1 MSYFPFFYFSGVD
14 LNGGG
19 KEEDTEWTVI
29 IYNLAVAK
37 FQQRHILQVVMN
49 AFNVNFLCVL
59 YFLLSFG
66 TNLREL

>member
-1 MSYFPFFYFSGVD
+1 MFLFISSGVD

-37 FQQRHILQVVMN
+37 FQQRHILQVVIN
-49 AFNVNFLCVL
+49 AFMLLFVSWLIRTRDICESANF
-59 YFLLSFG
+59 
-66 TNLREL
+66 